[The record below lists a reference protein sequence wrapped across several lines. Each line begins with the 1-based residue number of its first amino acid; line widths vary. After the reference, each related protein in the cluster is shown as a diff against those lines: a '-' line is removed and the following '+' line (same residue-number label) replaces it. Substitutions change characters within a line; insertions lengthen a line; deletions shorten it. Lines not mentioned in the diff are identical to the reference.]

1 MVRRLFF
8 AKNSFAQA
16 TLLLGATSLLSRLLG
31 LVRDRL
37 FASTFGAGNDLDA
50 YYAAFRIPDLVF
62 NLLILG
68 AISAAFIPVFTELTT
83 KRRHKEAAD
92 LTSSLLLT
100 AAISLSIVV
109 ALMWIFAPE
118 LTTIIAPGFFG
129 AKRALTIDL
138 TRIMLFSPILF
149 GLSAIAG
156 GVLNATNR
164 FAAYALAPVLYN
176 IGIIFGVLVL
186 VPMYGV
192 RGVAY
197 GVVLGAFFHMLIQ
210 WIGLRGTEIR
220 LRPVIKTSK
229 AFRRVFMLM
238 WPRTLALGILQIS
251 LLVETVIAS
260 TLNVGSV
267 AVINLANNLQA
278 VASSIVGISIATAIF
293 PILATHASRGDKES
307 LLRDF
312 SLALRQILYVTVPL
326 SLFIILLRAQIVRV
340 ILGTGQF
347 SWQDTQ
353 LTAAAL
359 GVFALS
365 IFAQSAVQL
374 LLRVYYAIQNTRTPL
389 YISSA
394 VLVIHVAAAI
404 PMAYYFG
411 VVGLAAAFSIE
422 SFAFLLLLL
431 WGLQQK
437 LNFIGITGVRLSLLR
452 TFIATVV
459 AGLVL
464 WGTLHVVAHTVDM
477 TRTWGIAVQG
487 LSGAIVGGLAFIAVG
502 WLLRSEEQRTIV
514 EWIGRRL

>member
-1 MVRRLFF
+1 MVRRLLF

-83 KRRHKEAAD
+83 KKREREASE
-92 LTSSLLLT
+92 LTSSLLVT
-100 AAISLSIVV
+100 AAVSLSLVVIV
-109 ALMWIFAPE
+109 MWIFAPQ
-118 LTTIIAPGFFG
+118 LTTVIAPGFSG
-129 AKRALTIDL
+129 AKRELTISL

-156 GVLNATNR
+156 GVLNATGR

-197 GVVLGAFFHMLIQ
+197 GVVIGAFFHMFIQ
-210 WIGLRGTEIR
+210 WIGLRGTELN
-220 LRPVIKTSK
+220 LRVTVKNTK

-238 WPRTLALGILQIS
+238 WPRTISLGILQIS
-251 LLVETVIAS
+251 LLIETIIAS
-260 TLNVGSV
+260 TLAVGSV

-293 PILATHASRGDKES
+293 PILATHASRGDKDS

-312 SLALRQILYVTVPL
+312 SLALRQILYVTIPL

-359 GVFALS
+359 GLFAFS

-389 YISSA
+389 YISMA
-394 VLVIHVAAAI
+394 VLFVHVAAAI

-422 SFAFLLLLL
+422 SFAFLFLLL
-431 WGLQQK
+431 WGLQRK
-437 LNFIGITGVRLSLLR
+437 LDFIGISGVRTSLAR
-452 TFIATVV
+452 TTAATIAAGV
-459 AGLVL
+459 AL
-464 WGTLHVVAHTVDM
+464 WATLHVVAQIVDM
-477 TRTWGIAVQG
+477 SRTWGIAVQG
-487 LSGAIVGGLAFIAVG
+487 LSGAIMGGLAYLAVS
-502 WLLRSEEQRTIV
+502 WLLRSEEQRTIFV
-514 EWIGRRL
+514 WLRQRF

>member
-1 MVRRLFF
+1 MVRRLLF

-83 KRRHKEAAD
+83 KNRHKEASELA
-92 LTSSLLLT
+92 SSLLLT
-100 AAISLSIVV
+100 AAIALSVVV
-109 ALMWIFAPE
+109 AVMWIFAPQ
-118 LTTIIAPGFFG
+118 LTTVIAPGFSG

-156 GVLNATNR
+156 GVLNATGR

-192 RGVAY
+192 RGVAF
-197 GVVLGAFFHMLIQ
+197 GVVIGAFFHMLIQ
-210 WIGLRGTEIR
+210 WVGLRGTELK
-220 LRPVIKTSK
+220 LRFTIKNSRPL
-229 AFRRVFMLM
+229 RRVFALM
-238 WPRTLALGILQIS
+238 WPRTIALGILQIS
-251 LLVETVIAS
+251 LLVETIIAS
-260 TLNVGSV
+260 TLSTGSV

-278 VASSIVGISIATAIF
+278 VASSIIGISIATAIF

-340 ILGTGQF
+340 ILGAGQF

-359 GVFALS
+359 GLFAFS

-389 YISSA
+389 YISTA
-394 VLVIHVAAAI
+394 VLIIHIAAAV

-422 SFAFLLLLL
+422 SFAFLLLLI
-431 WGLQQK
+431 WGLQRK
-437 LNFIGITGVRLSLLR
+437 LGFIGFSRVRRSLLR
-452 TFIATVV
+452 TTVATVI
-459 AGLVL
+459 AGVVL
-464 WGTLHVVAHTVDM
+464 WGTLHVVSHLVDM
-477 TRTWGIAVQG
+477 TRTWGIATQG
-487 LSGAIVGGLAFIAVG
+487 LVGVLVGGLAYMAVSQ
-502 WLLRSEEQRTIV
+502 LLRSEEQRTV
-514 EWIGRRL
+514 LAWLARRS